1 MTRAICP
8 FVTVIIP
15 TYQRPAALTR
25 CLASLAAQDYP
36 ADCFEVVVADDGSDV
51 PLDQVIAAHAAT
63 LSVVLLRLDH
73 GGPAAARNQGA
84 AVARGEI
91 LGFIDDDCIADP
103 GWISALVG
111 ALSRHAD
118 AAVGGA
124 IVNGVPE
131 NPYVRASH
139 TLLAFL
145 YRYYHEQQRGW
156 LPFFTTNNLA
166 VRGETFAAVGGF
178 DPTFPFA
185 SEDRD
190 WSDRCRR
197 AGHPLVH
204 APDAVVVHAPDLSMG
219 RFLRMHF
226 RYGEGAYRFH
236 RARAARGEPT
246 HHVERVDFYAGM
258 LTAPFAQGDRQPIR
272 QSFLLL
278 LSQAVATLGF
288 AQAAWRARRA
298 RRKAGTG

>member
-1 MTRAICP
+1 MMSDSHP
-8 FVTVIIP
+8 FVTVVIP
-15 TYQRPAALTR
+15 TYQRPAALAR

-36 ADCFEVVVADDGSDV
+36 VERFEVVIADDGGGMALDDVVALHATTMTLV
-51 PLDQVIAAHAAT
+51 PLT
-63 LSVVLLRLDH
+63 LEH

-84 AVARGEI
+84 AAARGEI
-91 LGFIDDDCIADP
+91 LAFIDDDCTADP
-103 GWISALVG
+103 RWLSALVA
-111 ALSRHAD
+111 ALAQHPD
-118 AAVGGA
+118 AAVGGG

-145 YRYYHEQQRGW
+145 YHHYHEKQRGW

-166 VRGETFAAVGGF
+166 VRTETFTAVGGF
-178 DPTFPFA
+178 DPSFIFA

-204 APDAVVVHAPDLSMG
+204 APDALVTHAPNLSMG

-226 RYGEGAYRFH
+226 RYGEGAWRFH
-236 RARAARGEPT
+236 RARAARGE
-246 HHVERVDFYAGM
+246 HARQVERGDFYVGM
-258 LTAPFAQGDRQPIR
+258 LTAPFTQGDPQPVR
-272 QSFLLL
+272 QSLLL
-278 LSQAVATLGF
+278 LISQAVAVLGY
-288 AQAAWRARRA
+288 AEAAWRARRG
-298 RRKAGTG
+298 KITTQ